1 MQPQSSN
8 AQHLKLLSRL
18 TAEESER
25 SADLQPFPAAA
36 VRALELAQQPGIVP
50 RRIIEAVHSEPVITA
65 RMLQLVNS
73 SLFGLQRRIEDLE
86 EAGEYLGCE
95 QLVEVATTAAYASQH
110 TGEGFLRTSQ
120 AEYLWRRS
128 MAVALCS
135 ASLSSDGSESGAYL
149 TGLLEGLG
157 LLWIAQRLPD
167 RFARRL
173 HQLYSHGRTPERA
186 QHVILR
192 TNYCLKSAELM
203 RQWQLPEIYIEA
215 ITKLGQGR
223 IDCPTTEAVAA
234 GRELAAALI
243 ERNQVPRYMDWS
255 LVARPDG
262 IDLLDMGFGEELK
275 QRYEELS
282 VLPAAA

>member
-1 MQPQSSN
+1 MQPHSRT
-8 AQHLKLLSRL
+8 ADHLRLLSRL

-25 SADLQPFPAAA
+25 SVDLKPFPTAA

-50 RRIIEAVHSEPVITA
+50 RQIIEVVQSEPVITA

-73 SLFGLQRRIEDLE
+73 SLFGLQRRIDDLE

-110 TGEGFLRTSQ
+110 SGEGFLRSNQ
-120 AEYLWRRS
+120 AEFLWRRS

-135 ASLSSDGSESGAYL
+135 ASLSTDGSETGAYL

-167 RFARRL
+167 RFARRM

-203 RQWQLPEIYIEA
+203 RQWELPEIYVEA

-234 GRELAAALI
+234 GRELAAALV
-243 ERNQVPRYMDWS
+243 ERHQIPEYLDWS
-255 LVARPDG
+255 LVMRPDG
-262 IDLLDMGFGEELK
+262 ISLLDMGFGIELK

>member
-1 MQPQSSN
+1 MQPNSRIADQ
-8 AQHLKLLSRL
+8 LKVLSRL
-18 TAEESER
+18 TPEETER
-25 SADLQPFPAAA
+25 SVDLKPFPAAA
-36 VRALELAQQPGIVP
+36 VRAMELARQPGAVP
-50 RRIIEAVHSEPVITA
+50 RHIIEVVQSEPVITA

-110 TGEGFLRTSQ
+110 AGEGFLGSQ
-120 AEYLWRRS
+120 QADFLWRRS

-135 ASLSSDGSESGAYL
+135 ASLSTSGAETGAYL

-157 LLWIAQRLPD
+157 LLWIAQRLPG
-167 RFARRL
+167 RFARRM
-173 HQLYSHGRTPERA
+173 HQLYTHGCTSERA

-192 TNYCLKSAELM
+192 TNHCLKSAELM
-203 RQWQLPEIYIEA
+203 RQWKLPQTYIEA

-223 IDCPTTEAVAA
+223 IDCPTTKAVAA
-234 GRELAAALI
+234 GRKLATALI
-243 ERNQVPRYMDWS
+243 EHDQVPEYLDWA
-255 LVARPDG
+255 LTWRPDG
-262 IDLLDMGFGEELK
+262 INLLDMSVGPELK

-282 VLPAAA
+282 VLRPAA